1 MINEKKIDKLV
12 GEIFEHMSQRLP
24 DREALLYYF
33 IGRKAEIE
41 EMLNSLNND
50 DGFFVTEAKR
60 MLKLELSEVGDVA
73 RIITLIEKV
82 YPPDYM
88 NLAKIRDISFDK
100 GVNFALSKHES
111 GWLMRNRI
119 LPKQGV
125 KSNKKGIYL
134 NGYHNGR
141 SLFAPNSELVH
152 LLRASLIRDM
162 SVCGGKVVE
171 KD

>member
-33 IGRKAEIE
+33 INRKSEIE
-41 EMLNSLNND
+41 NILNSLKYD
-50 DGFFVTEAKR
+50 EGVFAEEAR
-60 MLKLELSEVGDVA
+60 RILHIELSEVGDVA
-73 RIITLIEKV
+73 RIITLIEKI

-119 LPKQGV
+119 LPKEGRE
-125 KSNKKGIYL
+125 KGITITKKGIYL
-134 NGYHNGR
+134 NGYHSGK
-141 SLFAPNSELVH
+141 SFFAPNSELVH

-162 SVCGGKVVE
+162 SICGGKQ
-171 KD
+171 